1 MIGADAAAP
10 PVVTA
15 LAPATWWRGLGAL
28 TRSGSPVEG
37 LSWALY
43 DFANTIF
50 SFAIVSFAMGPWTV
64 RALGEANGTL
74 AFTVAGSLSVLLNAL
89 VSPALGAVSD
99 RTGGRKRYLFVFT
112 VLCVVPTAII
122 GLVNIWLGLLAFAL
136 ANFAFQAAL
145 IYYDAILPDVAL
157 PEKRGRLSGIGVGL
171 GYLGTIVSGLLLRF
185 TTDDQGLITATSF
198 LLVASLFAV
207 FAIPIFLVVKER
219 PRTNATPFRV
229 ADALG
234 SWRQLGVTWQHAGE
248 QPGLRRFIVGRFF
261 YSDGVNTAIA
271 VMSLYTIN
279 AIGFSESEAL
289 YVLLGL
295 TVVAVLAS
303 FGWGYLCDRWGPKR
317 TLLIVLASWV
327 LGLLIMGLVTDKV
340 VFLAAGAILGSGLGG
355 TAVTDRLLLLRLAP
369 AARVGEM
376 FGLFGLA
383 GKFSAVIG
391 PIAFGV
397 IIYLLLEP
405 LGTVAYQVAI
415 LSLLGL
421 MVLGYW
427 IVRGV
432 PEPPP
437 EAGDEAAAAL
447 AGVAAGPGSGLHR
460 PGDS

>member
-1 MIGADAAAP
+1 MIGADVSTRRP
-10 PVVTA
+10 MTA
-15 LAPATWWRGLGAL
+15 LAPATWWRNLGGL
-28 TRSGSPVEG
+28 TRSGNPVEG

-74 AFTVAGSLSVLLNAL
+74 AFTLAGSLSVLLNAI

-122 GLVNIWLGLLAFAL
+122 GLVNIWLGLLAFAI

-171 GYLGTIVSGLLLRF
+171 GYLGTIVSGLLLRY
-185 TTDDQGLITATSF
+185 TTDDQGLITAASF
-198 LLVASLFAV
+198 ILVASLFAV
-207 FAIPIFLVVKER
+207 FAIPIFLVVHER
-219 PRTNATPFRV
+219 ERTDAAPFRV
-229 ADALG
+229 MDAIG

-271 VMSLYTIN
+271 VMSLFTIN
-279 AIGFSESEAL
+279 AVGFTEGEAL

-295 TVVAVLAS
+295 TVVAVIAS
-303 FGWGYLCDRWGPKR
+303 FGWGYLADRWGPKR
-317 TLLIVLASWV
+317 TLLVVLASWV
-327 LGLLIMGLVTDKV
+327 LGLLIIGLVTSKA
-340 VFLAAGAILGSGLGG
+340 VFLLAGAILGSGLGG

-369 AARVGEM
+369 PHQVGEM

-391 PIAFGV
+391 PVAFGV
-397 IIYLLLEP
+397 IVFLLVDS

-415 LSLLGL
+415 LSLLIL
-421 MVLGYW
+421 MVIGYW

-432 PEPPP
+432 PEPPAERAA
-437 EAGDEAAAAL
+437 EAEAVL
-447 AGVAAGPGSGLHR
+447 AGPPDVA
-460 PGDS
+460 

>member
-1 MIGADAAAP
+1 M
-10 PVVTA
+10 TA
-15 LAPATWWRGLGAL
+15 LAPATWWRGLGSL
-28 TRSGSPVEG
+28 TRSGSAVEG

-50 SFAIVSFAMGPWTV
+50 SFAIVSFAMGLWTV
-64 RALGEANGTL
+64 RAFQEMLGPVQGEATGTL
-74 AFTVAGSLSVLLNAL
+74 AFTVAGSVSVLLNAL

-99 RTGGRKRYLFVFT
+99 RTGGRMRYLLVFT
-112 VLCVVPTAII
+112 VICVIPTALI
-122 GLVNIWLGLLAFAL
+122 GFVNIWMGLLAFAI

-171 GYLGTIVSGLLLRF
+171 GYMGTIVSGLLLRF
-185 TTDDQGLITATSF
+185 TTDDEGLITAASF

-207 FAIPIFLVVKER
+207 FAIPIFLVVRER
-219 PRTNATPFRV
+219 PRTDTVPFRV
-229 ADALG
+229 MDAIG
-234 SWRQLGVTWQHAGE
+234 SWRQLGITWQHAGE

-271 VMSLYTIN
+271 VMSLFTIN
-279 AIGFSESEAL
+279 AVGFTEGEAL

-295 TVVAVLAS
+295 TVVAVIAS
-303 FGWGYLCDRWGPKR
+303 FGWGYLADRWGPKR
-317 TLLIVLASWV
+317 TLLVVLASWV
-327 LGLLIMGLVTDKV
+327 LGLLIIGLVPDKA
-340 VFLAAGAILGSGLGG
+340 VFLLAGAILGSGLGG
-355 TAVTDRLLLLRLAP
+355 TAVTDRLLLLRLTP
-369 AARVGEM
+369 AHQVGEM

-397 IIYLLLEP
+397 IVFLLLEP

-415 LSLLGL
+415 LSLLIL
-421 MVLGYW
+421 MVIGYW

-437 EAGDEAAAAL
+437 ERAEEAAAVL
-447 AGVAAGPGSGLHR
+447 ARPPGVS
-460 PGDS
+460 

>member
-1 MIGADAAAP
+1 
-10 PVVTA
+10 VTA
-15 LAPATWWRGLGAL
+15 LAPAAWWRGLGGL

-43 DFANTIF
+43 DFANTIY

-99 RTGGRKRYLFVFT
+99 RTGGRKRYLLVFT
-112 VLCVVPTAII
+112 VLCVVPTALI
-122 GLVNIWLGLLAFAL
+122 GLVDIWLGLVAFAL
-136 ANFAFQAAL
+136 ANFAYQAAL
-145 IYYDAILPDVAL
+145 IYYDAILPDVAR

-185 TTDDQGLITATSF
+185 TTDDAGLTTAGSF

-207 FAIPIFLVVKER
+207 FAIPLFLVVRER
-219 PRTNATPFRV
+219 PRIGAPFRI
-229 ADALG
+229 ADAIG

-248 QPGLRRFIVGRFF
+248 RPGLRRFIVGRFF

-271 VMSLYTIN
+271 VMSLFTIN
-279 AIGFSESEAL
+279 AVGFTESEAL
-289 YVLLGL
+289 GVLIGL

-303 FGWGYLCDRWGPKR
+303 FGWGYLADRWGPKR
-317 TLLIVLASWV
+317 TLLTVLASWV
-327 LGLLIMGLVTDKV
+327 LGLLIIGLFPNKS
-340 VFLAAGAILGSGLGG
+340 VFLLAGAILGSGLGG
-355 TAVTDRLLLLRLAP
+355 TAVTDRLLLLRLTP
-369 AARVGEM
+369 PARVGEM

-391 PIAFGV
+391 PIAFGAIV
-397 IIYLLLEP
+397 FLLVDQV
-405 LGTVAYQVAI
+405 GRAAYQIAI
-415 LSLLGL
+415 LSLLVL
-421 MVLGYW
+421 MVIGYW

-432 PEPPP
+432 PEPPTASAE
-437 EAGDEAAAAL
+437 EAEAEAIL
-447 AGVAAGPGSGLHR
+447 AVASGVPGVTGP
-460 PGDS
+460 P

>member
-1 MIGADAAAP
+1 
-10 PVVTA
+10 VTV
-15 LAPATWWRGLGAL
+15 LAPASWWRGLGRL
-28 TRSGSPVEG
+28 TRSGSPAEG

-112 VLCVVPTAII
+112 ILCVVPTAVI

-145 IYYDAILPDVAL
+145 IYYDAILPDVAR

-185 TTDDQGLITATSF
+185 TTDDAGLTTAASF
-198 LLVASLFAV
+198 MLVASLFAV
-207 FAIPIFLVVKER
+207 FAIPLFLVVRER
-219 PRTNATPFRV
+219 PRIGAPFRV

-248 QPGLRRFIVGRFF
+248 RPGLRRFIVGRFF

-271 VMSLYTIN
+271 VMSLFTIN
-279 AIGFSESEAL
+279 AVGFTEGEAL
-289 YVLLGL
+289 YVLIGL
-295 TVVAVLAS
+295 TVVAVVAS
-303 FGWGYLCDRWGPKR
+303 FGWGYLADRWGPKR
-317 TLLIVLASWV
+317 TLLTVLASWV
-327 LGLLIMGLVTDKV
+327 LGLLIIGLFPNKV
-340 VFLAAGAILGSGLGG
+340 MFLLAGAILGSGLGG
-355 TAVTDRLLLLRLAP
+355 TAVTDRLLLLRLTP
-369 AARVGEM
+369 PVRVGEM

-391 PIAFGV
+391 PIAFGAIV
-397 IIYLLLEP
+397 FLLLEP
-405 LGTVAYQVAI
+405 VGKAAYQIAI
-415 LSLLGL
+415 LSLLVL
-421 MVLGYW
+421 MVVGYW

-432 PEPPP
+432 AEPP
-437 EAGDEAAAAL
+437 AEAAEEAEAVL
-447 AGVAAGPGSGLHR
+447 AGASGST
-460 PGDS
+460 

>member
-1 MIGADAAAP
+1 
-10 PVVTA
+10 VTA
-15 LAPATWWRGLGAL
+15 LAPTAWWRGLGGL

-74 AFTVAGSLSVLLNAL
+74 AFTVAGSLSVLLNAI

-112 VLCVVPTAII
+112 VLCVTPTAII
-122 GLVNIWLGLLAFAL
+122 GFVNIWLGLLAFAI
-136 ANFAFQAAL
+136 ANFAYQAAL

-157 PEKRGRLSGIGVGL
+157 PSKRGRLSGIGVGL

-185 TTDDQGLITATSF
+185 TTDDEGLITAMSF
-198 LLVASLFAV
+198 VLVASLFAI
-207 FAIPIFLVVKER
+207 FAIPLFLVVRER
-219 PRTNATPFRV
+219 TKDDATPFRV
-229 ADALG
+229 MDAVG

-271 VMSLYTIN
+271 VMSLFTIN
-279 AIGFSESEAL
+279 AVGFSEGEAL

-295 TVVAVLAS
+295 TVVAVIAS
-303 FGWGYLCDRWGPKR
+303 FGWGYLADRWGPKR
-317 TLLIVLASWV
+317 TLLLVLASWV
-327 LGLLIMGLVTDKV
+327 VGLLIIGLVTTKP
-340 VFLAAGAILGSGLGG
+340 VFLLAGAILGSGLGG
-355 TAVTDRLLLLRLAP
+355 TAVTDRLLLLRLTP
-369 AARVGEM
+369 AHQVGEM

-391 PIAFGV
+391 PVVFGFIV
-397 IIYLLLEP
+397 FLLLEP
-405 LGTVAYQVAI
+405 LGKVAYQVAI
-415 LSLLGL
+415 LSLLIL
-421 MVLGYW
+421 MVIGYW

-432 PEPPP
+432 PEPPA
-437 EAGDEAAAAL
+437 ESGD
-447 AGVAAGPGSGLHR
+447 GDVAAGLPAVHAVPEAPSET
-460 PGDS
+460 

>member
-1 MIGADAAAP
+1 VSAARD
-10 PVVTA
+10 VTA
-15 LAPATWWRGLGAL
+15 LAPARWWRGLGGL
-28 TRSGSPVEG
+28 TRSGSSVEG

-50 SFAIVSFAMGPWTV
+50 SFAIVSFAMGPWTT

-74 AFTVAGSLSVLLNAL
+74 AFTVAGSLSVLLNAI

-99 RTGGRKRYLFVFT
+99 RTGRRKRYLLVFT
-112 VLCVVPTAII
+112 VLCIVPTAVI
-122 GLVNIWLGLLAFAL
+122 GFVNIWLGLLAFAI

-145 IYYDAILPDVAL
+145 IYYDAILPDVAK

-171 GYLGTIVSGLLLRF
+171 GYMGTIVSGLLLRY
-185 TTDDQGLITATSF
+185 TTDDEGLITAASF
-198 LLVASLFAV
+198 VLVASLFAI

-219 PRTNATPFRV
+219 PITGAIPFRL
-229 ADALG
+229 ADALR

-271 VMSLYTIN
+271 VMSLFTIN
-279 AIGFSESEAL
+279 AIGFTEGEAL

-295 TVVAVLAS
+295 TVVAVIAS
-303 FGWGYLCDRWGPKR
+303 FGWGYLADRWGPKR
-317 TLLIVLASWV
+317 TLLIVLGSWV
-327 LGLLIMGLVTDKV
+327 LGLLIMGLVTTKPA
-340 VFLAAGAILGSGLGG
+340 FLVAGAILGSGLGG

-369 AARVGEM
+369 PERVGEM

-391 PIAFGV
+391 PVVFGV
-397 IIYLLLEP
+397 IIFLLVDS

-437 EAGDEAAAAL
+437 EAGDAAQAAL
-447 AGVAAGPGSGLHR
+447 AGSPPS
-460 PGDS
+460 P

>member
-1 MIGADAAAP
+1 VARE
-10 PVVTA
+10 VTA
-15 LAPATWWRGLGAL
+15 LAPARWWRGLGGL
-28 TRSGSPVEG
+28 TRSGSSVEG

-50 SFAIVSFAMGPWTV
+50 SFAIVSFAMGPWTT

-74 AFTVAGSLSVLLNAL
+74 AFTVAGSLSVLLNAI

-112 VLCVVPTAII
+112 VMCVVPTAII
-122 GLVNIWLGLLAFAL
+122 GFVNIWLGLLAFAI

-145 IYYDAILPDVAL
+145 IYYDAILPDIAL
-157 PEKRGRLSGIGVGL
+157 PGKRGRLSGIGVGL
-171 GYLGTIVSGLLLRF
+171 GYLGTIVSGLLLRY
-185 TTDDQGLITATSF
+185 TTDDQGLITAASF
-198 LLVASLFAV
+198 VLVASLFAV
-207 FAIPIFLVVKER
+207 FAIPIFVVVKER
-219 PRTNATPFRV
+219 PRPDAVPFRV

-234 SWRQLGVTWQHAGE
+234 SWRQLGITWQHAGE

-279 AIGFSESEAL
+279 AIGFTESEAL

-295 TVVAVLAS
+295 TVVAVIAS
-303 FGWGYLCDRWGPKR
+303 FGWGYLADRWGPKR
-317 TLLIVLASWV
+317 TLLIVLGSWV
-327 LGLLIMGLVTDKV
+327 LGLLIMGLVTEKAA
-340 VFLAAGAILGSGLGG
+340 FLVAGAILGSGLGG
-355 TAVTDRLLLLRLAP
+355 TAVTDRLLLIRLAP
-369 AARVGEM
+369 PERVGEM

-391 PIAFGV
+391 PVVFG
-397 IIYLLLEP
+397 IIIFLLVDSLD
-405 LGTVAYQVAI
+405 TVAYQVAI

-421 MVLGYW
+421 MVLGFW

-437 EAGDEAAAAL
+437 ESTEPPLVPGAGDL
-447 AGVAAGPGSGLHR
+447 GVL
-460 PGDS
+460 

>member
-1 MIGADAAAP
+1 M
-10 PVVTA
+10 TT
-15 LAPATWWRGLGAL
+15 LAPTTWWRGLGSL

-50 SFAIVSFAMGPWTV
+50 SFAIVSFAMGPWTT

-74 AFTVAGSLSVLLNAL
+74 AFTVAGSLSVLLNAI

-99 RTGGRKRYLFVFT
+99 RTGGRKRYLLVFT
-112 VLCVVPTAII
+112 VMCVVPTALI
-122 GLVNIWLGLLAFAL
+122 GVANIWLGLLAFAI
-136 ANFAFQAAL
+136 ANFAYQAAL

-185 TTDDQGLITATSF
+185 TTDDEGLITAMSF
-198 LLVASLFAV
+198 VLVASLFAI
-207 FAIPIFLVVKER
+207 FAIPLFLVVKEQR
-219 PRTNATPFRV
+219 KADAVPFRA
-229 ADALG
+229 ADAIG
-234 SWRQLGVTWQHAGE
+234 SWRQLGITWQHAGE

-271 VMSLYTIN
+271 VMSLFTIN
-279 AIGFSESEAL
+279 AVGFTEGEAL

-295 TVVAVLAS
+295 TVVAVIAS
-303 FGWGYLCDRWGPKR
+303 FVWGYLADRWGPKR
-317 TLLIVLASWV
+317 TLLVVLASWV
-327 LGLLIMGLVTDKV
+327 LGLLIMGFFPNKV
-340 VFLAAGAILGSGLGG
+340 VFLFAGAILGSGLGG
-355 TAVTDRLLLLRLAP
+355 TAVTDRLLLLRLTP
-369 AARVGEM
+369 AHQVGEM

-391 PIAFGV
+391 PVVFG
-397 IIYLLLEP
+397 IIVFLLLEP
-405 LGTVAYQVAI
+405 LDTVAYQVAI

-421 MVLGYW
+421 MVVGYW

-437 EAGDEAAAAL
+437 DRGDA
-447 AGVAAGPGSGLHR
+447 PGANRG
-460 PGDS
+460 GDLPAVHAFPESPAEP

>member
-1 MIGADAAAP
+1 MIGIDESSP
-10 PVVTA
+10 PGVTA
-15 LAPATWWRGLGAL
+15 LAPATWWRGLGGL
-28 TRSGSPVEG
+28 TRSGSAVEG

-64 RALGEANGTL
+64 RALGEANGVL

-99 RTGGRKRYLFVFT
+99 RTGGRKRYLLVFT
-112 VLCVVPTAII
+112 VLCVVPTAVI
-122 GLVNIWLGLLAFAL
+122 GLVDIWLGLLAFAI

-157 PEKRGRLSGIGVGL
+157 PAKRGRLSGIGVGL

-185 TTDDQGLITATSF
+185 TTDDQGLITAASF
-198 LLVASLFAV
+198 MLVASLFAV
-207 FAIPIFLVVKER
+207 FAIPIFLVVREQ
-219 PRTNATPFRV
+219 PRTDPAPFRV
-229 ADALG
+229 IDALG
-234 SWRQLGVTWQHAGE
+234 SWRQLGITWQHAGE

-271 VMSLYTIN
+271 VMSLFTIN
-279 AIGFSESEAL
+279 AVGFTEGEAL

-295 TVVAVLAS
+295 TVVAVIAS
-303 FGWGYLCDRWGPKR
+303 FGWGYLADRWGPKR
-317 TLLIVLASWV
+317 TLLLVLASWV
-327 LGLLIMGLVTDKV
+327 LGLLIIGLVTNKA
-340 VFLAAGAILGSGLGG
+340 VFLVAGAILGSGLGG
-355 TAVTDRLLLLRLAP
+355 TAVTDRLLLLRLTP
-369 AARVGEM
+369 AHQVGEM

-391 PIAFGV
+391 PVAFGV
-397 IIYLLLEP
+397 IVFLLLEP
-405 LGTVAYQVAI
+405 LGKVAYQVAI

-432 PEPPP
+432 PEPPAERAE
-437 EAGDEAAAAL
+437 EAEAVL
-447 AGVAAGPGSGLHR
+447 AGPPGVS
-460 PGDS
+460 

>member
-1 MIGADAAAP
+1 M
-10 PVVTA
+10 TA
-15 LAPATWWRGLGAL
+15 LAPATWWRGLGSL
-28 TRSGSPVEG
+28 TRSGSAVEG

-64 RALGEANGTL
+64 RAFQEMLGPVQGEATGTL
-74 AFTVAGSLSVLLNAL
+74 AFTVAGSVSVLLNAL

-99 RTGGRKRYLFVFT
+99 RTGGRMRYLLVFT
-112 VLCVVPTAII
+112 VICVIPTALI
-122 GLVNIWLGLLAFAL
+122 GFVNIWIGLLAFAI

-171 GYLGTIVSGLLLRF
+171 GYMGTIVSGLLLRF
-185 TTDDQGLITATSF
+185 TTDDEGLITAASF

-207 FAIPIFLVVKER
+207 FAIPIFLVVRER
-219 PRTNATPFRV
+219 PRTDTVPFRV
-229 ADALG
+229 MDAIG
-234 SWRQLGVTWQHAGE
+234 SWRQLGITWQHAGE

-271 VMSLYTIN
+271 VMSLFTIN
-279 AIGFSESEAL
+279 AVGFTEGEAL

-295 TVVAVLAS
+295 TVVAVIAS
-303 FGWGYLCDRWGPKR
+303 FGWGYLADRWGPKR
-317 TLLIVLASWV
+317 TLLVVLASWV
-327 LGLLIMGLVTDKV
+327 LGLLIIGLVPDKA
-340 VFLAAGAILGSGLGG
+340 VFLLAGAILGSGLGG
-355 TAVTDRLLLLRLAP
+355 TAVTDRLLLLRLTP
-369 AARVGEM
+369 AHQVGEM

-397 IIYLLLEP
+397 IVFLLLEP

-415 LSLLGL
+415 LSLLIL
-421 MVLGYW
+421 MVIGYW

-437 EAGDEAAAAL
+437 ERAEEAAAVL
-447 AGVAAGPGSGLHR
+447 AGPPGVS
-460 PGDS
+460 

>member
-1 MIGADAAAP
+1 MIGGDVPAARRM
-10 PVVTA
+10 TA
-15 LAPATWWRGLGAL
+15 LAPATWWRSLGGL

-74 AFTVAGSLSVLLNAL
+74 AFTVAGSLSVLLNAI

-112 VLCVVPTAII
+112 VLCVVPTALI
-122 GLVNIWLGLLAFAL
+122 GLVDIWLGLLAFAM
-136 ANFAFQAAL
+136 ANFAYQAAL
-145 IYYDAILPDVAL
+145 IYYDAILPDVAR

-185 TTDDQGLITATSF
+185 TTDDQGLITAASF
-198 LLVASLFAV
+198 VLVASLFAV
-207 FAIPIFLVVKER
+207 FAIPLFLIVRER
-219 PRTNATPFRV
+219 PRTDPTPFRV
-229 ADALG
+229 MDAIG

-271 VMSLYTIN
+271 VMSLFTIN
-279 AIGFSESEAL
+279 AVGFTESEAL

-295 TVVAVLAS
+295 TVVAVIAS
-303 FGWGYLCDRWGPKR
+303 FGWGYLADRWGPKR
-317 TLLIVLASWV
+317 TLLVVLASWV
-327 LGLLIMGLVTDKV
+327 LGLLIIGLVTNKV
-340 VFLAAGAILGSGLGG
+340 VFLFAGAILGSGLGG

-369 AARVGEM
+369 AHQVGEM

-391 PIAFGV
+391 PVAFG
-397 IIYLLLEP
+397 IIVFLLLEP
-405 LGTVAYQVAI
+405 LGKVAYQVAI
-415 LSLLGL
+415 LSLLIL

-432 PEPPP
+432 PEPPAERAQ
-437 EAGDEAAAAL
+437 EAEAAL
-447 AGVAAGPGSGLHR
+447 AGSTGAP
-460 PGDS
+460 

>member
-1 MIGADAAAP
+1 M
-10 PVVTA
+10 TA
-15 LAPATWWRGLGAL
+15 LAPATWWRGLGSL
-28 TRSGSPVEG
+28 TRSGSAAEG

-64 RALGEANGTL
+64 RAFQDMLGPVQGEATGTL
-74 AFTVAGSLSVLLNAL
+74 AFTMAGSVSVLLNAL

-99 RTGGRKRYLFVFT
+99 RTGGRMRYLLVFT
-112 VLCVVPTAII
+112 VICVVPTALI
-122 GLVNIWLGLLAFAL
+122 GFVNIWIGLLAFAI

-171 GYLGTIVSGLLLRF
+171 GYMGTIVSGLLLRF
-185 TTDDQGLITATSF
+185 TTDDEGLITAASF

-207 FAIPIFLVVKER
+207 FAIPIFLVVRER
-219 PRTNATPFRV
+219 PRTDAVPFRV
-229 ADALG
+229 MDAIG
-234 SWRQLGVTWQHAGE
+234 SWRQLGITWQHAGE

-271 VMSLYTIN
+271 VMSLFTIN
-279 AIGFSESEAL
+279 AVGFTEGEAL

-303 FGWGYLCDRWGPKR
+303 FGWGYLADRWGPKR
-317 TLLIVLASWV
+317 TLLVVLASWV
-327 LGLLIMGLVTDKV
+327 LGLLIIGLVPDKA
-340 VFLAAGAILGSGLGG
+340 VFLLAGAILGSGLGG
-355 TAVTDRLLLLRLAP
+355 TAVTDRLLLLRLSP
-369 AARVGEM
+369 AHQVGEM

-397 IIYLLLEP
+397 IVFLLLEP

-415 LSLLGL
+415 LSLLIL
-421 MVLGYW
+421 MVIGYW

-437 EAGDEAAAAL
+437 ERAEEAAAVL
-447 AGVAAGPGSGLHR
+447 AGPPGVS
-460 PGDS
+460 